1 MQILKYITQACLI
14 IILLGAGAC
23 KKDAQPQA
31 QDSSEKLFINGKIYT
46 VNDAALWAEAV
57 LVKDG
62 VITYVGTTEQAKAQA
77 SANAQVIDL
86 QGQMMMPGIH
96 DVHMHPLEA
105 STNNF
110 KFSLSS
116 SETNPE
122 NYAATIKQAIQDNPG
137 TDWLLGGGHSLEIIL
152 SATRAPRL
160 ILDDISTTRPIGIME
175 QTSHSFWCNSKALEV
190 LGITQLTPDPQGG
203 IIGREANGLPNGLLI
218 DNAGELLAEVAL
230 KATNAKEE
238 TDYQGLVEF
247 ALPEMAK
254 YGITSACE
262 ARTFWKRNYHKVW
275 QRIETEGKLTARI
288 NLALWAYPTEDDA
301 SQIQTLKSLY
311 NNDNSKLLRINQVK
325 LYMDGV
331 IHNTTAAL
339 HTNYQED
346 ILGNGIGNGLNYFT
360 QDRLAHYITQLE
372 STGFDFFIHSIG
384 NRGTT
389 EALNAIEKSGTGK
402 GRHRLTHLE
411 MVQPSDLPRF
421 NALNVTADCQVA
433 GSFTHPEHWSENAAL
448 VGTALADNL
457 VPLKSL
463 TSAKAR
469 LTLSSDWDVST
480 LNPFVGM
487 QNAVT
492 RSPQEIS
499 LAEAVKAYTINA
511 AYTMRQ
517 EDKVGTIEVGKEAD
531 LIVLDRDIFSINPT
545 SIGQT
550 QVTSTYLRGKLVY
563 QK

>member
-1 MQILKYITQACLI
+1 MKISKHIIQASLIMILW
-14 IILLGAGAC
+14 GASAC

-62 VITYVGTTEQAKAQA
+62 VISYVGTTAQAKAQA

-110 KFSLSS
+110 KFNLSDT
-116 SETNPE
+116 ETNPE
-122 NYAATIKQAIQDNPG
+122 NYAATVKKAVQDNPG
-137 TDWLLGGGHSLEIIL
+137 TDWLLGYGHSLETIL
-152 SATRAPRL
+152 AASRAPRL
-160 ILDDISTTRPIGIME
+160 ILDEISTTRPIGIME

-203 IIGREANGLPNGLLI
+203 IIGREANGAPNGLLI
-218 DNAGELLAEVAL
+218 DNAGELLAEAAL
-230 KATNAKEE
+230 KASNAKAEA
-238 TDYQGLVEF
+238 DYQGLVEF

-275 QRIETEGKLTARI
+275 QRIEAEGKLTARI
-288 NLALWAYPTEDDA
+288 TLALWAYPTENDA

-311 NNDNSKLLRINQVK
+311 ANDSSKLLRINQIK

-339 HTNYQED
+339 HTNYQQD

-360 QDRLAHYITQLE
+360 QDRLANYIAQLE

-389 EALNAIEKSGTGK
+389 EALNAIEKSGTAQ

-411 MVQPSDLPRF
+411 MVQTSDLARF

-433 GSFTHPEHWSENAAL
+433 GSFTHPNHWSENAAL
-448 VGTALADNL
+448 IGTALADNL
-457 VPLKSL
+457 VPLKNL
-463 TSAKAR
+463 TNAKAR

-517 EDKVGTIEVGKEAD
+517 ENKVGTIEIGKEAD
-531 LIVLDRDIFSINPT
+531 LIVLDRDIFSIAPNT
-545 SIGQT
+545 IGQT
-550 QVTSTYLRGKLVY
+550 QVTQTYLQGKLVY

>member
-1 MQILKYITQACLI
+1 MKIFTYIIQACLAI
-14 IILLGAGAC
+14 VLFGASAC
-23 KKDAQPQA
+23 KKDAQPQV
-31 QDSSEKLFINGKIYT
+31 QDASEKLFINGKIYT
-46 VNDAALWAEAV
+46 VNNAALWAEAI

-62 VITYVGTTEQAKAQA
+62 VITYVGTTAQAKAQA

-110 KFSLSS
+110 KFNLSNA
-116 SETNPE
+116 ETNPE
-122 NYAATIKQAIQDNPG
+122 NYAATVKQAIKDHPG
-137 TDWLLGGGHSLEIIL
+137 TGWLLGAGHSLTTIL
-152 SATRAPRL
+152 AATRAPRL
-160 ILDDISTTRPIGIME
+160 ILDELSSTRPIGIME

-190 LGITQLTPDPQGG
+190 LGISQLTPDPQGG
-203 IIGREANGLPNGLLI
+203 IIVREANGAPNGLLI
-218 DNAGELLAEVAL
+218 DNAGELLAEAAL
-230 KATNAKEE
+230 KATNAKEA

-275 QRIETEGKLTARI
+275 QRIEAEGKLTARVT
-288 NLALWAYPTEDDA
+288 LALWAYPAEDDA

-311 NNDNSKLLRINQVK
+311 TNDDTKLLRINQIK
-325 LYMDGV
+325 LYMDGI

-339 HTNYQED
+339 HTNYQQD
-346 ILGNGIGNGLNYFT
+346 VLGNGIGNGLNYFT
-360 QDRLAHYITQLE
+360 QTRLASYIAQLE

-389 EALNAIEKSGTGK
+389 EALNAIEKSGTAQ

-411 MVQPSDLPRF
+411 MVQTSDLARF

-433 GSFTHPEHWSENAAL
+433 GSFTHPDHWSENAAL
-448 VGTALADNL
+448 VGTALANDL
-457 VPLKSL
+457 VPLKNL
-463 TSAKAR
+463 VNAKAR

-517 EDKVGTIEVGKEAD
+517 ENKVGTIEIGKEAD
-531 LIVLDRDIFSINPT
+531 LIVLDRDIFSISPST
-545 SIGQT
+545 IGQT
-550 QVTSTYLRGKLVY
+550 QVVQTYLRGKLVY

>member
-1 MQILKYITQACLI
+1 MQILKYITQACFI

-31 QDSSEKLFINGKIYT
+31 QDSSEKLFINGKVYT

-122 NYAATIKQAIQDNPG
+122 KYAATVKQAIQDNPD
-137 TDWLLGGGHSLEIIL
+137 TDWLLGGGHSLETIL

-203 IIGREANGLPNGLLI
+203 IIGREANGVPNGLLI

-275 QRIETEGKLTARI
+275 QRIEAEGKLTARI
-288 NLALWAYPTEDDA
+288 NLALWAYPTENDA

-311 NNDNSKLLRINQVK
+311 NNDNSKLLRINQIK

-331 IHNTTAAL
+331 VHNTTAAL
-339 HTNYQED
+339 HTNYQAD

-360 QDRLAHYITQLE
+360 QDRLAHYIAQLE

-389 EALNAIEKSGTGK
+389 EALNAIEKSGTSK

-421 NALNVTADCQVA
+421 SALNVTADCQVA

-463 TSAKAR
+463 TTAKAR

-531 LIVLDRDIFSINPT
+531 LIVLDRDIFSISPT